1 MPCSTLNFT
10 EGKNLN
16 DHEQLV
22 ELATGVGL
30 DAGAERGYLAGEDG
44 AAEVVA
50 SQEEAGRLGIAGVPF
65 YVFDGRYAL
74 SGAQPVEV
82 FGRAID
88 AVASQ
93 GFAQG

>member
-1 MPCSTLNFT
+1 M
-10 EGKNLN
+10 
-16 DHEQLV
+16 
-22 ELATGVGL
+22 
-30 DAGAERGYLAGEDG
+30 
-44 AAEVVA
+44 VA

-88 AVASQ
+88 AAASQ
-93 GFAQG
+93 GFD